1 MAITLEF
8 DYDYAQEMVE
18 LGMGEIRTK
27 DGHKVTVEDWFNGTS
42 FPISGFIHT
51 GKKECIFET
60 WQLDGKSNRIGVQ
73 SLRDLILVV
82 RC

>member
-1 MAITLEF
+1 MITFEF

-27 DGHKVTVEDWFNGTS
+27 GGHKVTVDDWFNGTS

-51 GKKECIFET
+51 GRGRIFET
-60 WQLDGKSNRIGVQ
+60 WQLDGRKRDGIQ

-82 RC
+82 R